1 MADAKGLIRDYRV
14 LYVLVTRPR
23 LNRLIR
29 MCVRWIRIQPVKT
42 PKKNMVPSS
51 GVSMNN
57 KQAAYTTVLFDQ
69 QSELQRRSLHF
80 HV

>member
-1 MADAKGLIRDYRV
+1 M

-23 LNRLIR
+23 LNFLIR
-29 MCVRWIRIQPVKT
+29 MCALNSDLTSKDPQ
-42 PKKNMVPSS
+42 KNVVPSS
-51 GVSMNN
+51 GVLMNN